1 MLEDCDDVTI
11 GGFGTDIG
19 QITNQERYC
28 SSNPGL
34 DSPIQPVVQQSG

>member
-1 MLEDCDDVTI
+1 MLEDCDVVAI
-11 GGFGTDIG
+11 GGFGSDMGHI
-19 QITNQERYC
+19 INPERYF